1 MATLALTAALVLP
14 FTPHTV
20 TELETWQADWSSR
33 AVDALNV
40 EMMDEWR
47 DIRSRHK
54 WFFNPEPEVRVANRL
69 VIAPP
74 PNTNSAPISTSLV
87 LGVEQWRS
95 MVAHYWPAEHVDR
108 MLRIMDCESSGVPTA
123 RHPRS
128 GAAGLFQVMPFW
140 QKTWPGD
147 YTDPW
152 TNASVAYQIWLS
164 QGFGAWVC
172 KG

>member
-1 MATLALTAALVLP
+1 MASLALTAALTMGPMP
-14 FTPHTV
+14 FAHTV

-40 EMMDEWR
+40 KLMDEWR
-47 DIRSRHK
+47 DMRSRHK

-74 PNTNSAPISTSLV
+74 PNTNSAPI
-87 LGVEQWRS
+87 GVEQWRS

-108 MLRIMDCESSGVPTA
+108 MLRIMACESGGNPA
-123 RHPRS
+123 AKNPRS
-128 GAAGLFQVMPFW
+128 SATGLFQVMGFW

-152 TNASVAYQIWLS
+152 TNAAVAYQIWLS
-164 QGFGAWVC
+164 QGYGAWVC
-172 KG
+172 RG